1 MHARCKRAN
10 TALRRPLALMAA
22 WLIGPFAL
30 PAMAGAGSGPGSGS
44 SMAFCQPA
52 PAQSAAAQ
60 GRSLQLAD
68 AVRTALHASGAQVA
82 LISRSGL
89 SLERF
94 GLRYSHAGVL
104 LADGTDVPWSVR
116 QLYYDCDKARP
127 RLFDQGLA
135 GFLLGADAPGAA
147 HVSLVL
153 LPAKQANA
161 LRATALHTPLAQRLL
176 AAAYSANA
184 YPFSTLYQNCNQW
197 VAELMAAAWGQLP
210 DAPGLRRQAQ
220 HWLRAAGY
228 TPTRVHIG
236 SHLTRLVAS
245 LMPLI
250 HLNDHPEDERLG
262 LTQHISLPDALET
275 FARQQAPGAQRL
287 AFCLDS
293 QKIVMRHG
301 WQPLPPDTPDGLCV
315 AEAGD
320 TVQPLDEG

>member
-1 MHARCKRAN
+1 MPHP
-10 TALRRPLALMAA
+10 ALRRRLAAYLATALMAA
-22 WLIGPFAL
+22 AGMACL
-30 PAMAGAGSGPGSGS
+30 PAAASPSAGS
-44 SMAFCQPA
+44 SMAFCQPG
-52 PAQSAAAQ
+52 PTQSAATQ
-60 GRSLQLAD
+60 DRILQLAS
-68 AVRTALHASGAQVA
+68 AVRAAVSASGARIA
-82 LISRSGL
+82 LIGRSGL

-116 QLYYDCDKARP
+116 QLYYDCDEGRP

-135 GFLLGADAPGAA
+135 GFLLSADAPGAA

-153 LPAKQANA
+153 LPAGQADA
-161 LRATALHTPLAQRLL
+161 LRTTALHKPLAQRLL
-176 AAAYSANA
+176 AATYSANA

-210 DAPGLRRQAQ
+210 DAPDLRQQAQ

-228 TPTRVHIG
+228 TPTRVNIG
-236 SHLTRLVAS
+236 SHLTKLAAS

-250 HLNDHPEDERLG
+250 HLNDHPEDDQLG
-262 LTQHISLPDALET
+262 LMQDISLPDALEA

-287 AFCLDS
+287 AFCLDGE
-293 QKIVMRHG
+293 KIVTRHG
-301 WQPLPPDTPDGLCV
+301 WQPLPPDTPEGLCV

-320 TVQPLDEG
+320 TVQPLRP